1 MEKSEEQPQVQD
13 LVGELLA
20 EVAEKDPNLA
30 QQVCGLPEHLGKVRR
45 SGRGYVAASGKA
57 PKKKNCKTKYE
68 IWSGNY

>member
-30 QQVCGLPEHLGKVRR
+30 Q
-45 SGRGYVAASGKA
+45 
-57 PKKKNCKTKYE
+57 
-68 IWSGNY
+68 

>member
-30 QQVCGLPEHLGKVRR
+30 QQV
-45 SGRGYVAASGKA
+45 
-57 PKKKNCKTKYE
+57 
-68 IWSGNY
+68 